1 MKELQNIIEAFAK
14 VQREAA
20 TAVLATV
27 VKVSG
32 STYRRA
38 GARMFITQDGQTIGT
53 VSGGCLERDVFKH
66 AAEVLQT
73 NEPRLVTYDST
84 SDDDIVWGFGLGCNG
99 AVDVLIE
106 PLSGECAQSQLDFL
120 SDCMR
125 LREEGVIATVFA
137 VEGDTGVKIG
147 SRLMMRSGQQ
157 PVTCDIVDD
166 DPGSDFISAIL
177 SDSQDV
183 LVSCHSKLVTYE
195 MRAGSAE
202 AFIESIQPPVPL
214 LVFGAGYDAV
224 PLVQIAKELGWYVT
238 LVDGRP
244 DFATQAKFP
253 AADAFIITRPEDVA
267 ERVQIDRKTMAVVMT
282 HNYLDDY
289 QLLETL
295 LPSPARYIGLLGPK
309 RRTEQLLYELKKNG
323 TAVTDEQ
330 LNRLYGPV
338 GIDIGADAPEEIAV
352 AILAEIK
359 TVLADRSAGLSRDRK
374 EPLHKSIE
382 EMTLSR

>member
-1 MKELQNIIEAFAK
+1 
-14 VQREAA
+14 
-20 TAVLATV
+20 
-27 VKVSG
+27 
-32 STYRRA
+32 
-38 GARMFITQDGQTIGT
+38 
-53 VSGGCLERDVFKH
+53 
-66 AAEVLQT
+66 
-73 NEPRLVTYDST
+73 
-84 SDDDIVWGFGLGCNG
+84 
-99 AVDVLIE
+99 
-106 PLSGECAQSQLDFL
+106 
-120 SDCMR
+120 
-125 LREEGVIATVFA
+125 
-137 VEGDTGVKIG
+137 
-147 SRLMMRSGQQ
+147 
-157 PVTCDIVDD
+157 
-166 DPGSDFISAIL
+166 
-177 SDSQDV
+177 
-183 LVSCHSKLVTYE
+183 
-195 MRAGSAE
+195 